1 MDEGRRSFLT
11 YEIISGLKFI
21 TVNNVRYKLICPS
34 KEIKLLAEHIYQETI
49 HSLRFDN
56 LITEDKAKLFLLRL
70 GVWGPNEDA
79 NLKKTEEYL
88 EDKKVDLYH
97 SLYDSKKI
105 KRLRSTIKGIK
116 KSIQK
121 LYSRKHSLEYM
132 TLNYHASLTRKKFIT
147 AMCLRDGENNPIY
160 TEQDFLNSDS
170 TILESVIDKLIDGM
184 LQMEDYRDLARNDP
198 WRTIWSLGKE
208 SCIGASTSEWTDD
221 QKTLITFAKMYDN
234 AYQASDCPSDDV
246 IKDDDMFDGWMI
258 DQRRKREKEQK
269 QKEIDTINNIPDKAQ
284 EVFVFA
290 PTREDADNVYN
301 MNDRNTRMKIK
312 QRQKVVNE
320 QSVVDAQDLPDTKM
334 ELQQQAMQEFKEKM
348 RTRAK

>member
-1 MDEGRRSFLT
+1 
-11 YEIISGLKFI
+11 
-21 TVNNVRYKLICPS
+21 
-34 KEIKLLAEHIYQETI
+34 
-49 HSLRFDN
+49 
-56 LITEDKAKLFLLRL
+56 
-70 GVWGPNEDA
+70 
-79 NLKKTEEYL
+79 
-88 EDKKVDLYH
+88 
-97 SLYDSKKI
+97 
-105 KRLRSTIKGIK
+105 
-116 KSIQK
+116 
-121 LYSRKHSLEYM
+121 
-132 TLNYHASLTRKKFIT
+132 
-147 AMCLRDGENNPIY
+147 MCLRDGENNPIY